1 MQKVSVLSVNS
12 WKRVQKKPSLVTA
25 NDGLMEEMLNTNIY
39 SIPKQ
44 SRLQAKRQKY
54 SLLEWNTRVVS
65 KKTIQRLASM
75 LLLIRNVCKC

>member
-1 MQKVSVLSVNS
+1 MQKVSILPLHE
-12 WKRVQKKPSLVTA
+12 WKRAQKKPSLVSA

-54 SLLEWNTRVVS
+54 SLLEWITRVGS
-65 KKTIQRLASM
+65 KKTIQGVR
-75 LLLIRNVCKC
+75 IC

>member
-1 MQKVSVLSVNS
+1 MQEVSILPLHE
-12 WKRVQKKPSLVTA
+12 WKRAQKKPSLVTA

-54 SLLEWNTRVVS
+54 SLLEWITRVGS
-65 KKTIQRLASM
+65 KKTIQGVR
-75 LLLIRNVCKC
+75 IC